1 MKMVENV
8 KDDCMKMGRFPCMVS
23 ETLTVNRGCLV
34 LQYFVAMKH
43 VCSKYSVRTIYLEHK
58 ETIQ

>member
-43 VCSKYSVRTIYLEHK
+43 VCSKYSV
-58 ETIQ
+58 